1 MYVKSVKYAMSLES
15 KQGHPYQH
23 ECVKLN
29 GYTVIR
35 KYERDESDFFFLDF
49 LKFLFNWAES
59 LYDCC
64 KVWIWL
70 SS

>member
-35 KYERDESDFFFLDF
+35 KYERDESDFFFSIF
-49 LKFLFNWAES
+49 
-59 LYDCC
+59 
-64 KVWIWL
+64 
-70 SS
+70 